1 MIQVTIDGK
10 GYEYPENCSYY
21 EIAKDFEKTM
31 DAPIVLVKVD
41 GRLRELH
48 KQLKKDCELEFVT
61 TEDEIGHKTYQRSLS
76 LLLVKAVYHEGG
88 YDKLRHV
95 MLHFS
100 AGAGFFYTVDG
111 DITLN
116 QAFLDEVKA
125 YMHEQVEKAVPI
137 YKRSVDTHEARER
150 FRLHGMTDKDR
161 LFRYRRVSRVNLYSL
176 GDFEDYYYGFMTY
189 DTSYLKYFD
198 LYLYDDGFV
207 LQMPEKKAPETV
219 PAANLSPKVFQVQRE
234 SERWGEQMGISTV
247 ADLNERITKGNI
259 QQMMLIAE
267 ALQEQKIAKIAEQI
281 AERKQV
287 KFVLIAGPSS
297 SGKTTFCNRL
307 SIQLSAH
314 GLTPHPI
321 SLDNYYVNRVDTPRD
336 ENGDYDF
343 ECLEALDIEL
353 LNWDMTALLNGERV
367 ELPYFNFKTGKRE
380 YKGNFIQMKE
390 TDVLVLEGIH
400 GLNEKLTW
408 SLPSESKFRI
418 YISALTQINVDE
430 HNRIPTTDGRLIRR
444 MVRDSRTRATSAKE
458 TIAMWPSVRR
468 GEDRNIFPNQEKADV
483 MFNSALVYELSVLKL
498 YAEPL
503 LFQIE
508 EGEPEYQEAK
518 RLLKFLDYFVGVPI
532 EDIPK
537 NSIQREFVGG
547 SCFDVRKA
555 VLYGFEGSAIR
566 GWTRKRVCGMI
577 INCLMFRF

>member
-1 MIQVTIDGK
+1 MKENAEPDLAAMGLDIVSFNVQNFVDDSAVIENLGVDNIVKIQKNAAISRAVSEK
-10 GYEYPENCSYY
+10 
-21 EIAKDFEKTM
+21 EIAKARAIAQKEAN
-31 DAPIVLVKVD
+31 DAEVAAA
-41 GRLRELH
+41 
-48 KQLKKDCELEFVT
+48 Q
-61 TEDEIGHKTYQRSLS
+61 EI
-76 LLLVKAVYHEGG
+76 A
-88 YDKLRHV
+88 
-95 MLHFS
+95 
-100 AGAGFFYTVDG
+100 
-111 DITLN
+111 
-116 QAFLDEVKA
+116 
-125 YMHEQVEKAVPI
+125 
-137 YKRSVDTHEARER
+137 
-150 FRLHGMTDKDR
+150 
-161 LFRYRRVSRVNLYSL
+161 
-176 GDFEDYYYGFMTY
+176 
-189 DTSYLKYFD
+189 
-198 LYLYDDGFV
+198 
-207 LQMPEKKAPETV
+207 EKKT
-219 PAANLSPKVFQVQRE
+219 
-234 SERWGEQMGISTV
+234 
-247 ADLNERITKGNI
+247 
-259 QQMMLIAE
+259 
-267 ALQEQKIAKIAEQI
+267 
-281 AERKQV
+281 V

-336 ENGDYDF
+336 ENGEYDF
-343 ECLEALDIEL
+343 ECLEALDIDL
-353 LNWDMTALLNGERV
+353 LNQDMTKLLNGERV

-408 SLPSESKFRI
+408 SLPAESKFRI

-537 NSIQREFVGG
+537 NSILREFVGG
-547 SCFDVRKA
+547 SCFDV
-555 VLYGFEGSAIR
+555 
-566 GWTRKRVCGMI
+566 
-577 INCLMFRF
+577 

>member
-76 LLLVKAVYHEGG
+76 LLLVKAVYHVGG
-88 YDKLRHV
+88 YDKIRHV

-100 AGAGFFYTVDG
+100 AGSGFFYTVDG

-353 LNWDMTALLNGERV
+353 LNRDMTALLNGERV

-483 MFNSALVYELSVLKL
+483 VFNSALVYELSVLKL

-537 NSIQREFVGG
+537 NSILREFVGE
-547 SCFDVRKA
+547 A
-555 VLYGFEGSAIR
+555 A
-566 GWTRKRVCGMI
+566 
-577 INCLMFRF
+577 LMCERLFCMALWDLRFGDGQEREFVV

>member
-76 LLLVKAVYHEGG
+76 LLLVKAVYHVGG
-88 YDKLRHV
+88 YDKIRHV

-100 AGAGFFYTVDG
+100 AGSGFFYTVDG

-198 LYLYDDGFV
+198 LYLYDDGFI
-207 LQMPEKKAPETV
+207 LQMPEKKTPETV

-281 AERKQV
+281 VEKKTV

-336 ENGDYDF
+336 ENGEYDF
-343 ECLEALDIEL
+343 ECLEALDIDL
-353 LNWDMTALLNGERV
+353 LNRDMTKLLNGERV

-380 YKGNFIQMKE
+380 YKGNFIQMKK

-408 SLPSESKFRI
+408 SLPAESKFRI

-537 NSIQREFVGG
+537 NSILR
-547 SCFDVRKA
+547 A
-555 VLYGFEGSAIR
+555 VSYTHLTLPRS
-566 GWTRKRVCGMI
+566 
-577 INCLMFRF
+577 

>member
-76 LLLVKAVYHEGG
+76 LLLVKAVYHVGG
-88 YDKLRHV
+88 YDKIRHV

-100 AGAGFFYTVDG
+100 AGSGFFYTVDG

-234 SERWGEQMGISTV
+234 SERWGEQMGVSTV

-353 LNWDMTALLNGERV
+353 LNRDMTALLNGERV

-537 NSIQREFVGG
+537 NSILREFVGE
-547 SCFDVRKA
+547 A
-555 VLYGFEGSAIR
+555 VLMYERLLCGICDLGD
-566 GWTRKRVCGMI
+566 GQQRKFVI
-577 INCLMFRF
+577 

>member
-76 LLLVKAVYHEGG
+76 LLLVKAVYHVGG
-88 YDKLRHV
+88 YDKIRHV

-100 AGAGFFYTVDG
+100 AGSGFFYTVDG

-281 AERKQV
+281 AEKKTV

-336 ENGDYDF
+336 ENGEYDF
-343 ECLEALDIEL
+343 ECLEALDIDL
-353 LNWDMTALLNGERV
+353 LNQDMTKLLNGERV

-408 SLPSESKFRI
+408 SLPAESKFRI

-537 NSIQREFVGG
+537 NSILREFVGEAALMCERLFCMALWDLRFG
-547 SCFDVRKA
+547 DGQEREFVVRLLT
-555 VLYGFEGSAIR
+555 V
-566 GWTRKRVCGMI
+566 
-577 INCLMFRF
+577 

>member
-10 GYEYPENCSYY
+10 KYEYPENCSYY

-61 TEDEIGHKTYQRSLS
+61 TKDEIGHKTYQRSLS
-76 LLLVKAVYHEGG
+76 LLLVKAVYHVGG
-88 YDKLRHV
+88 YDKIRHV

-100 AGAGFFYTVDG
+100 AGSGFFYTVDG

-116 QAFLDEVKA
+116 QEFLDEVKA

-353 LNWDMTALLNGERV
+353 LNRDMTALLNGERV

-537 NSIQREFVGG
+537 NSILREFVGEAALMYERLLCG
-547 SCFDVRKA
+547 ICDLGMDNR
-555 VLYGFEGSAIR
+555 E
-566 GWTRKRVCGMI
+566 VCDMI